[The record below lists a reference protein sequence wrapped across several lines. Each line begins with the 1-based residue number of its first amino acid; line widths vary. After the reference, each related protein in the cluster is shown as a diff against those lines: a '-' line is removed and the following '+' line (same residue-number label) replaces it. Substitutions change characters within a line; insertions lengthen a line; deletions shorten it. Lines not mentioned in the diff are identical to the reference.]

1 MNEDTIIE
9 FPAPEE
15 STADYLTQVLRDGA
29 QRLLAQAVE
38 AEAATFLARFS
49 DLTTEDGRQRVVRHG
64 RQPERSIQ
72 TGLGPVPVKKRRLR
86 DRGGAE
92 GEEPIRFTSKILP
105 PYLRR
110 SKALNELIPALYLRG
125 ISTGEM
131 MDALAALLG
140 PNAANLSP
148 KAVRRLIADWRSDM
162 EAWKN
167 RKLDKTYVYIWADGV
182 YLKARMEDDKQCIL
196 VLIGVTSDGDK
207 ELIGFEDGYRESTQS
222 WRELLLD
229 LKKRGLQTPPKLAIG
244 DGALGFWSA
253 LGEVFGS
260 TRHQRCWVHKTANVL
275 NKLPKSLQGKAK
287 DDLKDIWLAET
298 RVDAEAAFDLFIEK
312 YAVKYAKA
320 AECLKKDRDEL
331 LTFYD
336 FPAEHWKHLRTANP
350 IESTF
355 ATVRHRTKRSKNCLS
370 RKTALPMV
378 FKLIMAAQKRWR
390 AIDAKHLLPKIE
402 TGVIF
407 ADGLETEISSAA

>member
-1 MNEDTIIE
+1 VNEDTIIE

-15 STADYLTQVLRDGA
+15 SSADYLTQVLRDGA

-72 TGLGPVPVKKRRLR
+72 TGLGPVPVKKPRLR

-110 SKALNELIPALYLRG
+110 SKALDELIPALYLRG

-167 RKLDKTYVYIWADGV
+167 RKLDKTYVYIWAPSRRCKHRLPGNGRRLPQSQDGGRQ
-182 YLKARMEDDKQCIL
+182 AMHPC
-196 VLIGVTSDGDK
+196 
-207 ELIGFEDGYRESTQS
+207 
-222 WRELLLD
+222 
-229 LKKRGLQTPPKLAIG
+229 A
-244 DGALGFWSA
+244 
-253 LGEVFGS
+253 
-260 TRHQRCWVHKTANVL
+260 
-275 NKLPKSLQGKAK
+275 
-287 DDLKDIWLAET
+287 
-298 RVDAEAAFDLFIEK
+298 
-312 YAVKYAKA
+312 
-320 AECLKKDRDEL
+320 DRR
-331 LTFYD
+331 D
-336 FPAEHWKHLRTANP
+336 F
-350 IESTF
+350 
-355 ATVRHRTKRSKNCLS
+355 
-370 RKTALPMV
+370 
-378 FKLIMAAQKRWR
+378 
-390 AIDAKHLLPKIE
+390 
-402 TGVIF
+402 
-407 ADGLETEISSAA
+407 

>member
-1 MNEDTIIE
+1 M
-9 FPAPEE
+9 
-15 STADYLTQVLRDGA
+15 
-29 QRLLAQAVE
+29 
-38 AEAATFLARFS
+38 
-49 DLTTEDGRQRVVRHG
+49 
-64 RQPERSIQ
+64 
-72 TGLGPVPVKKRRLR
+72 
-86 DRGGAE
+86 
-92 GEEPIRFTSKILP
+92 
-105 PYLRR
+105 
-110 SKALNELIPALYLRG
+110 
-125 ISTGEM
+125 
-131 MDALAALLG
+131 
-140 PNAANLSP
+140 
-148 KAVRRLIADWRSDM
+148 RRLIADWRSDM

-167 RKLDKTYVYIWADGV
+167 RKLNKTYVYIWADGV

-196 VLIGVTSDGDK
+196 VLIGVTSDGNK

-229 LKKRGLQTPPKLAIG
+229 IKKRGLETPPKLAIG

-275 NKLPKSLQGKAK
+275 NKLPKSLQSKAK

-298 RVDAEAAFDLFIEK
+298 RVDAEVTFDLFIEK
-312 YAVKYAKA
+312 YAVKYHKA
-320 AECLKKDRDEL
+320 AECLRKDRGEL
-331 LTFYD
+331 LAFYD
-336 FPAEHWKHLRTANP
+336 FPAEHWKHLCTANP

-390 AIDAKHLLPKIE
+390 VIDAKHLLPKLE

-407 ADGLETEISSAA
+407 NDGLETEISSAA